1 MRNGGLGVG
10 WSGRAQ
16 DHTTSKTT
24 PSHSIRAASSRI
36 SPARQRDRR
45 QASASYQVTY
55 QAGRTALSNPLMQAV
70 RAPLLRSAL
79 PLLAFTRQPQLSP
92 SFAGLP
98 LLKAPI
104 SPKTLIPDFTLPLI
118 TTAPPLLLVLALL
131 LLLLLL
137 LPPHIPAPTTT
148 TTATTISSPHTT
160 A

>member
-1 MRNGGLGVG
+1 MRTIATRLVG
-10 WSGRAQ
+10 QSSRPYQEQ
-16 DHTTSKTT
+16 DTL
-24 PSHSIRAASSRI
+24 SHSIRPASSRTNLAGAPK
-36 SPARQRDRR
+36 SPVSD
-45 QASASYQVTY
+45 SASYQVTY
-55 QAGRTALSNPLMQAV
+55 QAGRTALSNSLMQAV
-70 RAPLLRSAL
+70 HAPLLRSAL

-104 SPKTLIPDFTLPLI
+104 SPETLIPDFTLPLI
-118 TTAPPLLLVLALL
+118 TTAPPLLLVLAL